1 MKDIFSP
8 YRTIASRRD
17 ADDLAAVLLHPH
29 RERPAVVVSTTKNG
43 PLIDP
48 TVLATRLGTGVDVYL
63 LTNAALA
70 YDLQDALPPDTSV
83 YGGAARCYPPGTGWA
98 KNSATSMV
106 RLAYTDEQGRAA
118 IELLVEDVADMDTA
132 PVKVTSS
139 SAPRATAAT
148 EVEGTVSVIL
158 EPDGVLVKLDDGIAR
173 IDTSVLAPG
182 IHPGLLFSAGQ
193 KLRGTVSDNLMSI
206 TSGIHTP
213 ANAAAHAAKGL
224 IVPALVASV
233 KAVTLF
239 PGLSVRHASGGPV
252 GAVVAVRVDLSGKTD
267 GKAWKL
273 STVTDPETMTEAL
286 PFIIGGDPW
295 IIWDPSATVPAASV
309 VTPETAAAAVAP
321 VAITPAPVPSPPAS
335 KAATRIVTASSEP
348 ASKPVQDT
356 FSAQVTHA
364 HAAVDEVFTALD
376 TVRSRFEHLSGE
388 NMRLTRELEALR
400 QEATAR
406 PEIPVP
412 SPAFGGAELERL
424 RVRVAL
430 MTRERAEMVEDH
442 GRDMAE
448 ADELAV
454 ENARLLHLNE
464 TLREQ
469 NRTERSRAA
478 RARQL
483 SRDITDAADDSP
495 LFADAGD
502 QFRHEVYL
510 EWATRIP
517 AGSKAETPLAAYG
530 FVNGFLKDVQD
541 IQGVDRS
548 KIVAVAVEVLTGLAD
563 SMPGRDMHRLRGGL
577 PGASGFIEHAVYG
590 TAWRV
595 ALQVKTASARRMHFW
610 RDSDG
615 MIRFATVGVHDDMG
629 I

>member
-1 MKDIFSP
+1 MNDIFSP
-8 YRTIASRRD
+8 YRTINSRRD
-17 ADDLAAVLLHPH
+17 ADELAAVLLHPQ

-48 TVLATRLGTGVDVYL
+48 AALAKRLGTGVDVYL
-63 LTNAALA
+63 LANAALA
-70 YDLQDALPPDTSV
+70 YELQDALPPDTSV
-83 YGGAARCYPPGTGWA
+83 YGGAARCYPPGTGWT
-98 KNSATSMV
+98 KNSATSMD
-106 RLAYTDEQGRAA
+106 RLAYTDEQGRVA
-118 IELLVEDVADMDTA
+118 IELLADDVADMDQT

-139 SAPRATAAT
+139 SAPRVIAAT

-182 IHPGLLFSAGQ
+182 ISPALLFSAGQ
-193 KLRGTVSDNLMSI
+193 KLRGTIRDNLMSI

-213 ANAAAHAAKGL
+213 AEAAEHAAKGL

-239 PGLSVRHASGGPV
+239 PGLSVRHASGAPV
-252 GAVVAVRVDLSGKTD
+252 GAVVAVRVDLSGKAD

-273 STVTDPETMTEAL
+273 STVTDPETVTEAL
-286 PFIIGGDPW
+286 PFIVGGDPW
-295 IIWDPSATVPAASV
+295 IRWDPTAAVPEAAPEAPAETLAPVPERVPTPSPSATKPGPPPAPAAPVVPAA
-309 VTPETAAAAVAP
+309 PAAIVSEPTSAP
-321 VAITPAPVPSPPAS
+321 VA
-335 KAATRIVTASSEP
+335 
-348 ASKPVQDT
+348 
-356 FSAQVTHA
+356 HA
-364 HAAVDEVFTALD
+364 HASVDEVFTALD
-376 TVRSRFEHLSGE
+376 TVRTRFEHLSGE
-388 NMRLTRELEALR
+388 NMRLTRELETLR
-400 QEATAR
+400 LEASTR
-406 PEIPVP
+406 SEVPVP

-430 MTRERAEMVEDH
+430 LTRERAEMVEDH
-442 GRDMAE
+442 GRDMAD
-448 ADELAV
+448 ADGLAV
-454 ENARLLHLNE
+454 ENARLLHANE

-469 NRTERSRAA
+469 NRTERTRAA

-517 AGSKAETPLAAYG
+517 AGSKAETPLAEYG
-530 FVNGFLKDVQD
+530 FVNGFLKDVAD

-563 SMPGRDMHRLRGGL
+563 SMPGRDMHRLRAGL
-577 PGASGFIEHAVYG
+577 PGASNFVEHPDYG

-595 ALQVKTASARRMHFW
+595 ALQIRTASARRMHFW
-610 RDSDG
+610 RGNDG
-615 MIRFATVGVHDDMG
+615 KILFAAVGVHDDMG

>member
-1 MKDIFSP
+1 
-8 YRTIASRRD
+8 
-17 ADDLAAVLLHPH
+17 
-29 RERPAVVVSTTKNG
+29 
-43 PLIDP
+43 
-48 TVLATRLGTGVDVYL
+48 
-63 LTNAALA
+63 
-70 YDLQDALPPDTSV
+70 
-83 YGGAARCYPPGTGWA
+83 
-98 KNSATSMV
+98 
-106 RLAYTDEQGRAA
+106 
-118 IELLVEDVADMDTA
+118 
-132 PVKVTSS
+132 
-139 SAPRATAAT
+139 
-148 EVEGTVSVIL
+148 
-158 EPDGVLVKLDDGIAR
+158 
-173 IDTSVLAPG
+173 
-182 IHPGLLFSAGQ
+182 
-193 KLRGTVSDNLMSI
+193 
-206 TSGIHTP
+206 
-213 ANAAAHAAKGL
+213 
-224 IVPALVASV
+224 VPALVASV

-252 GAVVAVRVDLSGKTD
+252 GAVVAVRVDLSGKAD

-273 STVTDPETMTEAL
+273 STVTNPATVSEAL
-286 PFIIGGDPW
+286 PFIVGGDPW
-295 IIWDPSATVPAASV
+295 IRYDP
-309 VTPETAAAAVAP
+309 AAAAPEAPAP
-321 VAITPAPVPSPPAS
+321 VHAAPVPVPSPPAN
-335 KAATRIVTASSEP
+335 KPAAPPTVLATPGPLP
-348 ASKPVQDT
+348 AP
-356 FSAQVTHA
+356 AAHA
-364 HAAVDEVFTALD
+364 HPAVDEVFTALD
-376 TVRSRFEHLSGE
+376 TVRTRFEHLSGE

-400 QEATAR
+400 QESTAR

-448 ADELAV
+448 ADDLAV
-454 ENARLLHLNE
+454 ENARLLHFNE

-510 EWATRIP
+510 EWTTRIP
-517 AGSKAETPLAAYG
+517 AGSKTESPLAAYG
-530 FVNGFLKDVQD
+530 FVNGFLKDVAD

-577 PGASGFIEHAVYG
+577 PGASNFIEHPVYG

-595 ALQVKTASARRMHFW
+595 ALQIKTASARRMHFW

-615 MIRFATVGVHDDMG
+615 MIRFATVGIHDDMG

>member
-1 MKDIFSP
+1 MNDIFSP
-8 YRTIASRRD
+8 YRTITSRRD
-17 ADDLAAVLLHPH
+17 ADELAAVLLHPQ

-48 TVLATRLGTGVDVYL
+48 AALATRLGNGVDVYL
-63 LTNAALA
+63 LANAALA
-70 YDLQDALPPDTSV
+70 YDLQDKLPPDTSV
-83 YGGAARCYPPGTGWA
+83 YGGAARCYPPGTAWTR
-98 KNSATSMV
+98 NSATSMV
-106 RLAYTDEQGRAA
+106 RLAYSEAEGRAA
-118 IELLVEDVADMDTA
+118 IDLLVEDVADMDTA
-132 PVKVTSS
+132 PVKVTSN
-139 SAPRATAAT
+139 SAPRPLAAT

-193 KLRGTVSDNLMSI
+193 QIRGTIRDGLMSI

-213 ANAAAHAAKGL
+213 ADAASHAAKGL
-224 IVPALVASV
+224 TVPALVASL

-239 PGLSVRHASGGPV
+239 PGLSVRHASGAPV
-252 GAVVAVRVDLSGKTD
+252 GAVVAVRVDLSGKPD

-273 STVTDPETMTEAL
+273 NTVTDPGAVTDAL

-295 IIWDPSATVPAASV
+295 ITWDPSATIPEAPASAANPASV
-309 VTPETAAAAVAP
+309 EAP
-321 VAITPAPVPSPPAS
+321 VAAPSTPAPVPLPSPPG
-335 KAATRIVTASSEP
+335 
-348 ASKPVQDT
+348 SKPVT
-356 FSAQVTHA
+356 PIVAAAPAPEPEPVSAPVAHA
-364 HAAVDEVFTALD
+364 HPAVDEVFTALD
-376 TVRSRFEHLSGE
+376 TVRTRFENLSSE

-400 QEATAR
+400 QEADTR
-406 PEIPVP
+406 PDVPVP

-442 GRDMAE
+442 GRDMAD
-448 ADELAV
+448 ADDLAV

-483 SRDITDAADDSP
+483 TRDITDATDDSP

-517 AGSKAETPLAAYG
+517 AGSKAETPLAEYG
-530 FVNGFLKDVQD
+530 FVNGFLKDVAD

-577 PGASGFIEHAVYG
+577 PGASNVVEHPAYG

-595 ALQVKTASARRMHFW
+595 ALQIKTASARRMHFW
-610 RDSDG
+610 RGTDG
-615 MIRFATVGVHDDMG
+615 MIRFAAVGVHDDMG

>member
-1 MKDIFSP
+1 MAPTMNDIFSP
-8 YRTIASRRD
+8 YRTISSRRD
-17 ADDLAAVLLHPH
+17 ADELAAVLLHPQ

-43 PLIDP
+43 PIIDP
-48 TVLATRLGTGVDVYL
+48 AALAKRLGPGVDVHL
-63 LTNAALA
+63 LANAALA
-70 YDLQDALPPDTSV
+70 YDLQDKLPPDTSV
-83 YGGAARCYPPGTGWA
+83 YGGAARCYPPGTGWT
-98 KNSATSMV
+98 KNSAASMV
-106 RLAYTDEQGRAA
+106 RLAYTEEQGRAA
-118 IELLVEDVADMDTA
+118 IELLAEDVADMDTA

-139 SAPRATAAT
+139 SVPRSTAAT

-173 IDTSVLAPG
+173 IDTSILAPG
-182 IHPGLLFSAGQ
+182 ISPALLFSAGQ
-193 KLRGTVSDNLMSI
+193 KLRGTIRENLMSI

-213 ANAAAHAAKGL
+213 ADAAQHAAKGL
-224 IVPALVASV
+224 IVPALVAST
-233 KAVTLF
+233 KAVTLY

-252 GAVVAVRVDLSGKTD
+252 GAVVAVRVDLSGKAD

-273 STVTDPETMTEAL
+273 STVTDPEAVSDAL
-286 PFIIGGDPW
+286 PFIVGGEPW
-295 IIWDPSATVPAASV
+295 IRWDPTATAPEAPAEAPVS
-309 VTPETAAAAVAP
+309 EAAAAPVQAP
-321 VAITPAPVPSPPAS
+321 ATPTPAPVPSPPGS
-335 KAATRIVTASSEP
+335 KPATPVATAAPEP
-348 ASKPVQDT
+348 ASAPV
-356 FSAQVTHA
+356 AHA
-364 HAAVDEVFTALD
+364 HAAADEVFTALD
-376 TVRSRFEHLSGE
+376 TVRTRFEHLSSE

-406 PEIPVP
+406 PEIPMP

-448 ADELAV
+448 ADDLAV

-483 SRDITDAADDSP
+483 SRDITDATDDSP

-530 FVNGFLKDVQD
+530 FVNGFLKDVAE

-563 SMPGRDMHRLRGGL
+563 SMPGRDMHRLRAGL
-577 PGASGFIEHAVYG
+577 PGASNFVEHPEYG

-595 ALQVKTASARRMHFW
+595 ALQIKTASARRMHFW
-610 RDSDG
+610 RGTDG
-615 MIRFATVGVHDDMG
+615 MIRFAAVGVHDDMG